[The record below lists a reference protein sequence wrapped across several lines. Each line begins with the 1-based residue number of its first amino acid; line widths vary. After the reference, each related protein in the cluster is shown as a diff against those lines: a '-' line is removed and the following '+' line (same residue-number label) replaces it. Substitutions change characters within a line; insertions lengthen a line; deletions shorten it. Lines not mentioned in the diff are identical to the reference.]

1 MAGTRCG
8 PELETGA
15 SGAVSQ
21 AQGPLSSGPSDC
33 TGRTLRGQPLGLFL
47 PWRCSW
53 ATPLTQNGPHMWFL
67 HICDS
72 EFCSWTGSVCQTLL
86 PSGAQNERLH
96 SCVFVLELTWV
107 VTCPPALDVTTE
119 LPINTDSRAF
129 LEIIPQLSCGQPA
142 PKHNRSFTLEVRL
155 IRTSYS

>member
-1 MAGTRCG
+1 MAGPRCG

-21 AQGPLSSGPSDC
+21 AQGPLSSGLHDC
-33 TGRTLRGQPLGLFL
+33 TVCTPRGQPLGLFL

-53 ATPLTQNGPHMWFL
+53 APPLTQNGPHMWFPYF
-67 HICDS
+67 CDR
-72 EFCSWTGSVCQTLL
+72 ERCSWTGSICQPLL

-96 SCVFVLELTWV
+96 SCVFFLELTWV

-119 LPINTDSRAF
+119 LPINTDSCAF
-129 LEIIPQLSCGQPA
+129 LEIIPQLSCCQPA
-142 PKHNRSFTLEVRL
+142 PKHNPSFTLEIRL